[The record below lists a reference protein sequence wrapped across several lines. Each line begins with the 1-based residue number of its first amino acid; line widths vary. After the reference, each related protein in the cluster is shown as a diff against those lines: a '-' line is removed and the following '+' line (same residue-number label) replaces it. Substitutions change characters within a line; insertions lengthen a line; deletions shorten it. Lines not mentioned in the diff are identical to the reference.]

1 MVGKRILIVEDEA
14 TLGRV
19 LSDTLRSQGY
29 EVSLAEDGIAGIEQ
43 FTAQHAD
50 LVIADIMMPRMDG
63 LSMVEEIRK
72 LDSHV
77 EVLFLSARTGAD
89 DVVEGFRRGGNDYL
103 RKPFSLDE
111 LLIRVAAL
119 LARHPEDT
127 NNTIIDIGNYRL
139 NSRLWTLSLRG
150 STRRI
155 TARESAILATLARHK
170 GDIVTTQELLSEFWG
185 DDGYYNLRSLNVF
198 ISRLRGYLRD
208 DKRIE
213 IQSVRSMGYR
223 MVIGNKAPYEE

>member
-1 MVGKRILIVEDEA
+1 MLGSELLNACNAILGE
-14 TLGRV
+14 
-19 LSDTLRSQGY
+19 
-29 EVSLAEDGIAGIEQ
+29 
-43 FTAQHAD
+43 
-50 LVIADIMMPRMDG
+50 ADIMMPRMDG

-119 LARHPEDT
+119 LARHPEDS
-127 NNTIIDIGNYRL
+127 NNTIMDIGNYRL

-155 TARESAILATLARHK
+155 TARESAILAKLAQHK

-185 DDGYYNLRSLNVF
+185 DDSYYNLRSLNVF

-208 DKRIE
+208 DKRIKV
-213 IQSVRSMGYR
+213 QSVRSMGYR
-223 MVIGNKAPYEE
+223 LVIGDKAPYEE

>member
-1 MVGKRILIVEDEA
+1 M
-14 TLGRV
+14 
-19 LSDTLRSQGY
+19 LSDTLRSHGY
-29 EVSLAEDGIAGIEQ
+29 EVTLAEDGIAGIEL

-72 LDSHV
+72 IDSRV
-77 EVLFLSARTGAD
+77 EVLFLSARSGAE

-111 LLIRVAAL
+111 LLVRVTAL
-119 LARHPEDT
+119 LARHPEDS

-155 TARESAILATLARHK
+155 TARESAILAKLAQHK

-185 DDGYYNLRSLNVF
+185 DDSYYNLRSLNVF

-208 DKRIE
+208 DKRIKV
-213 IQSVRSMGYR
+213 QSVRSMGYR
-223 MVIGNKAPYEE
+223 LVIGDKAPYEE